1 MKKAK
6 KIFIV
11 LVLTAI
17 FCITTTTSA
26 LGLTGVSVFLD
37 SMFDKPKTSNITKK
51 TYTIQKFEPFEVY
64 KDRQAYVAL
73 FASNGNST
81 DGLWHGFNKKNG
93 VWDIETFKSQSQMIP
108 GSYYL
113 QFKTT
118 GIYIGGTG
126 ITGTWTYDL

>member
-51 TYTIQKFEPFEVY
+51 T
-64 KDRQAYVAL
+64 
-73 FASNGNST
+73 
-81 DGLWHGFNKKNG
+81 NKLIFYN
-93 VWDIETFKSQSQMIP
+93 FFS
-108 GSYYL
+108 
-113 QFKTT
+113 
-118 GIYIGGTG
+118 
-126 ITGTWTYDL
+126 